1 MENVVIIGSGPA
13 GLTAGIYTSRAA
25 LNPILIAGLQPGG
38 QLTTT
43 SIVENWPGTPEGV
56 DGNKLM
62 QDMRAQAEKYG
73 TRIVHGTVEKI
84 EKTSKGFNVIMD
96 GESIATKAVIVATG
110 ASAITLDL
118 PNKDKLMGYGL
129 STCAVCDGFFY
140 RNKAVAVV
148 GGGDSAMEEAH
159 YLAKLASSVTLIH
172 RRDKFRASKAMQE
185 KVLNNPK
192 IKVIWNTEVVDTLSD
207 NSGLT
212 GIVMKNAQGERS
224 ELAVDGLF
232 MAIGHNPNTAFLKGL
247 VELDPQGYVLCQTA
261 STTTNIPGIFA
272 AGDVEDNKYRQ
283 AITSAGRGCQ
293 AALEAEKFIEGHTH

>member
-25 LNPILIAGLQPGG
+25 LNPVLIAGLQPGG

-73 TRIVHGTVEKI
+73 TRIINGTVMKI
-84 EKTSKGFNVIMD
+84 EKIAGGFRIVTDSNPI
-96 GESIATKAVIVATG
+96 ETKTIIVATG
-110 ASAITLDL
+110 ASAITLPL
-118 PNKDKLMGYGL
+118 PNKEKLMGYGL

-140 RNKAVAVV
+140 RNKSVAVV

-159 YLAKLASSVTLIH
+159 YLAKLASNVTLVH
-172 RRDKFRASKAMQE
+172 RRDKFRASKAMQD
-185 KVLNNPK
+185 KVFSNPK
-192 IKVIWNTEVVDTLSD
+192 IKIIWNTEVVDTTSD

-212 GIVMKNAQGERS
+212 GIVMKNANGETTQ
-224 ELAVDGLF
+224 LKVDGLF
-232 MAIGHNPNTAFLKGL
+232 MAIGHNPNTEFLRGL
-247 VELDPQGYVLCQTA
+247 VELDPQGYALCKPG
-261 STTTNIPGIFA
+261 STSTNVPGIFA
-272 AGDVEDNKYRQ
+272 AGDVEDNKFRQ

-293 AALEAEKFIEGHTH
+293 AALEAERFIEGHA